1 MPNSIKSIMLLILLL
16 LGVSPLYGNLPC
28 EDGGCYKKCKC
39 EHTHG
44 HPDPQDL
51 YEEFSGYPE
60 NGQKKRSGD
69 IPWAEANQM
78 PFYLV
83 TPKDKLKEYVPNGK
97 HSEKE
102 INYGSI

>member
-60 NGQKKRSGD
+60 NGQKNDQEISLGQILTSTISD
-69 IPWAEANQM
+69 LPGCI
-78 PFYLV
+78 
-83 TPKDKLKEYVPNGK
+83 LKV
-97 HSEKE
+97 SFF
-102 INYGSI
+102 